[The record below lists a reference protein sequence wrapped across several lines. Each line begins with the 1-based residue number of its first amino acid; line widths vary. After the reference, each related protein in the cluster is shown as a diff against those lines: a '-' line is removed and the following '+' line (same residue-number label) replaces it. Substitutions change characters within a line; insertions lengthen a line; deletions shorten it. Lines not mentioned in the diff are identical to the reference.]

1 MTIPTPAI
9 APARMIALR
18 WLAAMIP
25 DLQAG
30 RSLLTPVESWT
41 DDVFVTASHIR
52 SETDMYV
59 PVRDNMIQFDIWGR
73 PSPEGQYR
81 GVPLNRCD
89 SIAEY
94 LTQQTIHFNPLLIGM
109 SGTNY
114 SDVYLSDAYTTD
126 MASAVAEKPP
136 GALVALGRARLT
148 VCFVY
153 KIPN

>member
-9 APARMIALR
+9 PPARMVALR
-18 WLAAMIP
+18 WLAAVIP

-30 RSLLTPVESWT
+30 KALLTPIESWT
-41 DDVFVTASHIR
+41 DDVFVTASFIR
-52 SETDMYV
+52 SDVDMYV
-59 PVRDNMIQFDIWGR
+59 PVHDNMVQFDIWGR

-89 SIAEY
+89 SIAEF
-94 LTQQTIHFNPLLIGM
+94 LKDQTIHFNPLLIDMTG
-109 SGTNY
+109 NY
-114 SDVYLSDAYTTD
+114 ADVHLSDAYVSD

-136 GALVALGRARLT
+136 GAVVALGRARLT

-153 KIPN
+153 KIPI